1 MTFTYSSTSLS
12 TDLAKVRLAIGD
24 TSSATG
30 AGIRPDGTNFSDEE
44 LAVFITGAA
53 SWRAAVAPILRVL
66 ANQYASAARS
76 VRFADYAEDFTQT
89 AAQLR
94 KQADDA
100 DRNVTADGDAA
111 NGAIQVGTLT
121 YSGLVY
127 TVSDSGTVT

>member
-1 MTFTYSSTSLS
+1 MTFTYNSTSLS

-44 LAVFITGAA
+44 LDVFITGAA

-94 KQADDA
+94 KQADEWEMSIDS
-100 DRNVTADGDAA
+100 DGEAVEGELTFA
-111 NGAIQVGTLT
+111 NATM
-121 YSGLVY
+121 SGWYY
-127 TVSDSGTVT
+127 TVNDSGVVS